1 MNWLAHKLKSLTP
14 ATAVLLAAT
23 CLLIFLIAR
32 NCGLFPSV
40 LADEWT
46 YSEYSRLAPRS
57 QAPVPSYL
65 FFFLF
70 GTTRF
75 FGQGFLECARIYNAC
90 AFALALVF
98 IYAVC
103 RLCASHKVSLFIAI
117 LSVIGPINTYSAYFM
132 PESTYFCAFW
142 ILTWFL
148 LRNIEK
154 NPSVLGTGTGAIL
167 GLMAMIKFHAV
178 FLLPGF
184 AAFMLFAWITKAVNL
199 TLKSALYTL
208 LFAGLAFVAVRF
220 GGGYLLAG
228 KAGLQLAGQGYASIA
243 SPASD
248 PTHLSNVLGLGW
260 QPLVGHL
267 LALSFLLPVPLAA
280 VVCMNWRRP
289 LSASQPGGISAL
301 LKLLGLSFLP
311 PLLFITTVS
320 TALFANGSPY
330 DTTARLHLRY
340 YNFIFPLFFIIA
352 VCELRTP
359 VEKRTTR
366 RKLVAPLILAGAG
379 LVAVTIG
386 LKQYVPNIVDSPELS
401 ISSSASLLLL
411 SGFLGIVSVL
421 IWSYKQRIGAMVYLY
436 LFLPFTV
443 VSAAQFAFHELAF
456 RRDTTPYDDAGRF
469 ARLFLGRQTS
479 KLTIVGSELI
489 GLYKTLFNV
498 DNPETSILQ
507 IPPGAPLE
515 LSELPTGK
523 NWALVL
529 GDHEATSPPHYRI
542 SLWAYSIVNF
552 SADNVIDFRNNGW
565 PGILEK
571 ITGVSDA
578 EEFGRWTDGP
588 AITMQFIS
596 PLPKRF
602 RFVLKARAIGPNVD
616 LPFTI
621 EIGQQEKQFRL
632 GSSLQSVDLPFETD
646 GLEKAVR
653 IDIPRPIS
661 PKELWHSADQRLLGA
676 ALEQISISEVK

>member
-1 MNWLAHKLKSLTP
+1 MNRLGHKLRSLTP
-14 ATAVLLAAT
+14 ATTVLLAAA

-40 LADEWT
+40 FADEWT

-57 QAPVPSYL
+57 EAPVPSYL

-75 FGQGFLECARIYNAC
+75 FGEGFLECARIYNAC

-103 RLCASHKVSLFIAI
+103 RLCASHKLSLFIAI

-148 LRNIEK
+148 LHHIEK
-154 NPSVLGTGTGAIL
+154 SPWVLGTGTGAVL

-184 AAFMLFAWITKAVNL
+184 AAFMLLAWTTKAVSL
-199 TLKSALYTL
+199 TLKSVLCTL
-208 LFAGLAFVAVRF
+208 LCTGLAFVAVRF
-220 GGGYLLAG
+220 AGGYLLAG
-228 KAGLQLAGQGYASIA
+228 KAGLQLAGQGYSSIA
-243 SPASD
+243 SPASN
-248 PTHLSNVLGLGW
+248 PTHLSNVVSLGW
-260 QPLVGHL
+260 QPLIGHL
-267 LALSFLLPVPLAA
+267 LALCFLLPVPLAA
-280 VVCMNWRRP
+280 IICLNWRSP
-289 LSASQPGGISAL
+289 LPAPQPVGISVL
-301 LKLLGLSFLP
+301 FKLLGLSLLP
-311 PLLFITTVS
+311 PLLLITTAS

-330 DTTARLHLRY
+330 DTDTRLHLRY
-340 YNFIFPLFFIIA
+340 YNFIFPLFFMIA
-352 VCELRTP
+352 VCELGSP
-359 VEKRTTR
+359 VEKRTAP
-366 RKLVAPLILAGAG
+366 RKLVAMLVLAGAG
-379 LVAVTIG
+379 LIAVTIG
-386 LKQYVPNIVDSPELS
+386 LKQFAPNIVDSPELS
-401 ISSSASLLLL
+401 LNAPLLLVSGSLGVL
-411 SGFLGIVSVL
+411 SVFV
-421 IWSYKQRIGAMVYLY
+421 WSYKQKIGAMLYLY

-443 VSAAQFAFHELAF
+443 VSAAASASHELAF
-456 RRDTTPYDDAGRF
+456 RRDATLYDEAGRF

-479 KLTIVGSELI
+479 NLTIVGSELI

-515 LSELPTGK
+515 VSQIAAGK

-529 GDHEATSPPHYRI
+529 GDHEPTSPPRYRI
-542 SLWAYSIVNF
+542 ALWAYSIINF
-552 SADNVIDFRNNGW
+552 SGDNVIDFRNNGW
-565 PGILEK
+565 PGVLEK
-571 ITGVSDA
+571 VTGISGA
-578 EEFGRWTDGP
+578 EEFGRWTEGP
-588 AITMQFIS
+588 AMTMQFIS

-602 RFVLKARAIGPNVD
+602 RFVLKARAIGPNID
-616 LPFTI
+616 LPFRI
-621 EIGQQEKQFRL
+621 QIGQQEKQFRL
-632 GSSLQSVDLPFETD
+632 GSSLKSVDLPFETD
-646 GLEKAVR
+646 GLQKNVR

-661 PKELWHSADQRLLGA
+661 PKELWKAADQRLLGA

>member
-1 MNWLAHKLKSLTP
+1 MNRLVHKFRSLSP
-14 ATAVLLAAT
+14 ATAVILAAT
-23 CLLIFLIAR
+23 CLLLFLIAR

-57 QAPVPSYL
+57 QAPIPSYL

-75 FGQGFLECARIYNAC
+75 FGEGFLECARIYNAC
-90 AFALALVF
+90 AFALSLVF

-103 RLCASHKVSLFIAI
+103 RMCASHRLSLFIAI

-154 NPSVLGTGTGAIL
+154 SPWVLGGGAGTIL

-184 AAFMLFAWITKAVNL
+184 AIFMLLVWMTKAVNL
-199 TLKSALYTL
+199 PFKSAFCTL
-208 LFAGLAFVAVRF
+208 LFTGLAFIAVRF

-228 KAGLQLAGQGYASIA
+228 KAGLQLAGQGYSSIA

-248 PTHLSNVLGLGW
+248 PTHLSHVLGLGW
-260 QPLVGHL
+260 QPLIGHL

-280 VVCMNWRRP
+280 IVCLNWRRP
-289 LSASQPGGISAL
+289 FSFPQPGDVPVL
-301 LKLLGLSFLP
+301 LKLLGVSFLP
-311 PLLFITTVS
+311 PLLLITTAS

-330 DTTARLHLRY
+330 DTAARLHLRY

-352 VCELRTP
+352 VCELKP
-359 VEKRTTR
+359 PIEKHTAR
-366 RKLVAPLILAGAG
+366 RRLIATLILAGAG
-379 LVAVTIG
+379 LIAVTIG
-386 LKQYVPNIVDSPELS
+386 LKQYEPNIVDSPELS
-401 ISSSASLLLL
+401 LSSNAPLMLL
-411 SGFLGIVSVL
+411 SGFLGVVSVL
-421 IWSYKQRIGAMVYLY
+421 IWSYKRRLGAMLYLY

-443 VSAAQFAFHELAF
+443 VSAAEFASHELAF
-456 RRDTTPYDDAGRF
+456 RRDATPYDDAGRF

-498 DNPETSILQ
+498 DDPETNILQ

-515 LSELPTGK
+515 RSQVPVGK
-523 NWALVL
+523 NWVLVL
-529 GDHEATSPPHYRI
+529 GDHEPITPPRYRI
-542 SLWAYSIVNF
+542 SLWAYSIINF
-552 SADNVIDFRNNGW
+552 PGDNVIDFRDNGW

-578 EEFGRWTDGP
+578 EEFGRWTEGP

-602 RFVLKARAIGPNVD
+602 RLVLKAHAIGPNID
-616 LPFTI
+616 LPFRI
-621 EIGQQEKQFRL
+621 KIGRQEKQFRL
-632 GSSLQSVDLPFETD
+632 GSSSQSVEVPFETD
-646 GLEKAVR
+646 GLEKTVR

-661 PKELWHSADQRLLGA
+661 PKELWHAADERLLGA
-676 ALEQISISEVK
+676 ALEQISITEVK

>member
-1 MNWLAHKLKSLTP
+1 MNRLAHKLRSISP
-14 ATAVLLAAT
+14 VTAVLLAAT

-90 AFALALVF
+90 TFALALVF

-103 RLCASHKVSLFIAI
+103 RMCASHRLSLFIAI

-132 PESTYFCAFW
+132 PESTYYCAFW

-154 NPSVLGTGTGAIL
+154 SPWMLGGGTGAIL

-184 AAFMLFAWITKAVNL
+184 AVFILLAWMTKAVSL
-199 TLKSALYTL
+199 TFKSALYTL
-208 LFAGLAFVAVRF
+208 LFTGLAFVTVRY

-228 KAGLQLAGQGYASIA
+228 KAGLQLAGQGYSSIA
-243 SPASD
+243 SPAGD
-248 PTHLSNVLGLGW
+248 PTHLSNFLSLGW
-260 QPLVGHL
+260 QPLIGHL

-280 VVCMNWRRP
+280 ILCLDLKRP
-289 LSASQPGGISAL
+289 FSFPQPSDISLL

-311 PLLFITTVS
+311 PLLLITTVS

-352 VCELRTP
+352 VCELRAP
-359 VEKRTTR
+359 AGKRTAR
-366 RKLVAPLILAGAG
+366 RRLVATLILAGAA
-379 LVAVTIG
+379 LVAVTVG
-386 LKQYVPNIVDSPELS
+386 LKQYAPNIVDSPELS
-401 ISSSASLLLL
+401 LSLNQPLLLL
-411 SGFLGIVSVL
+411 SGFLGVVSVL
-421 IWSYKQRIGAMVYLY
+421 IWFYKKRIGAMLYLY

-443 VSAAQFAFHELAF
+443 VTAAEFASYELAT
-456 RRDTTPYDDAGRF
+456 RRDATAYDDAGRF

-479 KLTIVGSELI
+479 QLTIVGSELI
-489 GLYKTLFNV
+489 GLYKALFNV
-498 DNPETSILQ
+498 DNPETTILQ

-515 LSELPTGK
+515 LSQVPAGK
-523 NWALVL
+523 NWVLVL
-529 GDHEATSPPHYRI
+529 GDHEPTSPPRYRI
-542 SLWAYSIVNF
+542 SLWAYSLINF
-552 SADNVIDFRNNGW
+552 SGDNVIDFRNNGW

-571 ITGVSDA
+571 ITGISDA
-578 EEFGRWTDGP
+578 EEFGRWTEGP

-596 PLPKRF
+596 PLPRRF
-602 RFVLKARAIGPNVD
+602 RLVLKARAIGPNID
-616 LPFTI
+616 RPFKI

-646 GLEKAVR
+646 GLEKTVR
-653 IDIPRPIS
+653 IDIPKPVS
-661 PKELWHSADQRLLGA
+661 PKELWHAADERLLGA
-676 ALEQISISEVK
+676 ALEQISITEVK